1 MACMFVPKNTCAQD
15 TITSAK
21 DWGLFNVSVCNLRS
35 EGDYNAGMESQG
47 LMGMPLRI
55 VQRQNWWQVEVPEGY
70 RAWVHPSSV
79 TQMSRDELSAWNN
92 GPLIV
97 ITAIYS
103 FIYSK
108 PDTHSATIS
117 DIVASNRL
125 MLLGTQGG
133 FYRVQT
139 PDGRQG
145 YVLRTDADELKH
157 WRKSLKNSAQ
167 DILNT
172 ARTLIGI
179 PYMWGGMST
188 KGVDCSGFVRTT
200 LLRHDII
207 IPRNASQMAVEGTH
221 LDIAPDYS
229 NLQPGDLLF
238 FGTPATEDKQ
248 AHVSHVGFY
257 TGNGRFIHSLGR
269 VREAS
274 FMPTDADYDAYNL
287 GRLLWAQRVLPFIN
301 RQPNLMT
308 TDNNPF
314 YK

>member
-1 MACMFVPKNTCAQD
+1 MACMFVPKNACAQD

-97 ITAIYS
+97 ITAIYG

-125 MLLGTQGG
+125 MLLGTQGN

-157 WRKSLKNSAQ
+157 WRKSL
-167 DILNT
+167 
-172 ARTLIGI
+172 
-179 PYMWGGMST
+179 
-188 KGVDCSGFVRTT
+188 
-200 LLRHDII
+200 
-207 IPRNASQMAVEGTH
+207 
-221 LDIAPDYS
+221 
-229 NLQPGDLLF
+229 
-238 FGTPATEDKQ
+238 
-248 AHVSHVGFY
+248 
-257 TGNGRFIHSLGR
+257 
-269 VREAS
+269 
-274 FMPTDADYDAYNL
+274 
-287 GRLLWAQRVLPFIN
+287 
-301 RQPNLMT
+301 
-308 TDNNPF
+308 
-314 YK
+314 